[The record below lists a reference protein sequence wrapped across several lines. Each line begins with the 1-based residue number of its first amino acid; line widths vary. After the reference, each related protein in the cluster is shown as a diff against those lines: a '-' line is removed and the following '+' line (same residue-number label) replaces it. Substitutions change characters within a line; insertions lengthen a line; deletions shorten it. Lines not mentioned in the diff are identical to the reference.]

1 MVFDYIILLGSAG
14 LGGLAALF
22 LPQSDTKLYRLSLVF
37 SGAYLFGITII
48 HILPELYASGEFSEY
63 VGIFVLFGFFLQMV
77 LENMTAGAE
86 HGHLHPH
93 THGTHYSKALMVV
106 VGLSIHAF
114 LEGTLLSHP
123 ITLDEHE
130 GHSHTLLWGIALHK
144 APAAFALMSI
154 LLGRNT
160 AKGKSIFLLAVFV
173 LASPL
178 GLWAGNYLQEYQWMS
193 ASGFIILF
201 AIVSGNFLHISTT
214 IVFESSENHR
224 LNWQKWTIGLLGAG
238 LAILAEFI

>member
-1 MVFDYIILLGSAG
+1 MFYDYLVLIASA
-14 LGGLAALF
+14 LAGGLAVF
-22 LPQSDTKLYRLSLVF
+22 LLPGSDRKWYRLSLVF

-48 HILPELYASGEFSEY
+48 HILPELFRSTENSAF
-63 VGIFVLFGFFLQMV
+63 VGIFVLAGFFLQMV
-77 LENMTAGAE
+77 LEHLTSGVE
-86 HGHLHPH
+86 HGHLHVH
-93 THGTHYSKALMVV
+93 ANQDGHGRAWLVLF
-106 VGLSIHAF
+106 GLSVHAF

-123 ITLDEHE
+123 MILDQHE

-154 LLGRNT
+154 LIAAHRPRRQ
-160 AKGKSIFLLAVFV
+160 LLLVLALFV

-178 GLWAGNYLQEYQWMS
+178 GLWTGNFLQEYNWLS
-193 ASGFIILF
+193 AGAFVTLF
-201 AIVSGNFLHISTT
+201 GIVSGNFLHISTT

-224 LNWQKWTIGLLGAG
+224 LNWQKWLIGLLGAG

>member
-1 MVFDYIILLGSAG
+1 MFYDYLILIASAV
-14 LGGLAALF
+14 LGGLAVF
-22 LPQSDTKLYRLSLVF
+22 MLPRSEHPWYRLSLVF

-48 HILPELYASGEFSEY
+48 HILPELFRSSEHPAT
-63 VGIFVLFGFFLQMV
+63 VGIFVLAGFFLQMV
-77 LENMTAGAE
+77 LEHFTAGVE
-86 HGHLHPH
+86 HGHVHAHAHKGSNRAWLV
-93 THGTHYSKALMVV
+93 LF
-106 VGLSIHAF
+106 GLSVHAF

-123 ITLDEHE
+123 LTLDLHE

-144 APAAFALMSI
+144 APAAFALVSI
-154 LLGRNT
+154 MMADDRSRRQL
-160 AKGKSIFLLAVFV
+160 FLLLLLFA

-178 GLWAGNYLQEYQWMS
+178 GLWTGNFLQEYQWLS
-193 ASGFIILF
+193 AGAFITLF

-224 LNWQKWTIGLLGAG
+224 LNWQKWLIGLLGAG